1 MMNDAKIIALRKEL
15 DSIHFA
21 NVLYWREGTEHS
33 LEANTE
39 YLRRHDRLPEIQLE
53 LTDLGFPR

>member
-1 MMNDAKIIALRKEL
+1 MKEDKITALRKEL
-15 DSIHFA
+15 DSIHLA

-33 LEANTE
+33 VEANVE
-39 YLRRHDRLPEIQLE
+39 YLRRHDRLPKIKRE